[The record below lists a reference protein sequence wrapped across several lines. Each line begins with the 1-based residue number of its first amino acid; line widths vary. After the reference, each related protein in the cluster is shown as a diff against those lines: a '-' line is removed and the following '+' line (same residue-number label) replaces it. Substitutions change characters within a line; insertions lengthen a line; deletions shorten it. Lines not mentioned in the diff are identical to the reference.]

1 LNEESLLRAAPLSPH
16 VPAASALAIAD
27 WEWMNPETAGSGE
40 ETVPSFSSPC
50 SPLFSVFSV

>member
-27 WEWMNPETAGSGE
+27 WEWMNPETAGSGRGNC
-40 ETVPSFSSPC
+40 SFF
-50 SPLFSVFSV
+50 LLSVFSV